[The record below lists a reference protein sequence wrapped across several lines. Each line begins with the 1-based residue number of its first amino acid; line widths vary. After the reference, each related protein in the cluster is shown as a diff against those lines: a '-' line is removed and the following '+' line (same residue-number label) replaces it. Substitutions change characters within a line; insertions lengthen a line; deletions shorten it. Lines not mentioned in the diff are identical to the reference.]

1 MWCLVLALTLSN
13 TMSVPWWALIPST
26 FSKIHVSSVNSAVD
40 DDSFLFLR
48 FTCNNVCM
56 CVCVCLFLFSK
67 EITSQ
72 CCFFMIV
79 HTFGLSLT
87 ISSFAHRAP
96 HYTKALITI
105 SRCVSLIFFLWLM
118 LMMNFNAKLTT
129 STRSKAQ
136 PLPHI
141 KLQ

>member
-48 FTCNNVCM
+48 FTCNNM
-56 CVCVCLFLFSK
+56 CVCVCLFLFFK
-67 EITSQ
+67 EITTQ

-87 ISSFAHRAP
+87 ISSFAHHAP
-96 HYTKALITI
+96 HYTKVLITI
-105 SRCVSLIFFLWLM
+105 SRCVSLIFLLWLM

-136 PLPHI
+136 LLPHI